1 MRLGLLEAFRCRRR
15 DVVSIGIAAVAA
27 DFTVDVSTALFSMFQ
42 FFEDDDAGAFAHDET
57 VAVFIERT
65 RSVSRVIVARAEGFH
80 RRKAGNCTRRNGSFR
95 TASKGCIEFAPL
107 NHAVSVTDGVRYPL
121 RRP

>member
-1 MRLGLLEAFRCRRR
+1 MPAR

-65 RSVSRVIVARAEGFH
+65 RSVSRVIVARAEAFIAA
-80 RRKAGNCTRRNGSFR
+80 KPA
-95 TASKGCIEFAPL
+95 TAPGETA
-107 NHAVSVTDGVRYPL
+107 ASVPPARAASSSP
-121 RRP
+121 R